1 MVTIQTEVEPRIV
14 ELSTEVLKVFCDDI
28 SQTFGVDTECEQK
41 EITTETVAGLKKRF
55 KKLVSINVV
64 ESEGILDGTFQ
75 LIFDHVGL
83 FTLGGIVTE
92 LSEERIIAN
101 GKKASV
107 KLAEG
112 MVDAMG
118 QAGNLL
124 IESWNK
130 VFSEQLDGH
139 GRFSQR
145 LPAFVGK
152 PWDEPE
158 EKIGLVKNEEL
169 TFVLYEMTI
178 GSYPAFNCGVI
189 FPKTMVGE
197 NSETNV
203 EIMTPAEEQDQQENQ
218 DAPIDSIAPEEA
230 VTAQEGGD
238 QEHKPQQPE
247 AEGVPAE
254 QAKAEESVEEVIET
268 EKDDSAEQTETAEKD
283 PGEEKDNAAV
293 LEPKISGQ
301 EKAVES
307 VIFSGADGLLEIYA
321 KDIMQ
326 KEIVWASPDES
337 VQQALSRMQQHDV
350 GYMMIGQGGELE
362 GIISK
367 SDIAGAISPYLRP
380 IFAKWRRPSDDASL
394 RIKVK
399 WIMSRPVHTA
409 RPDTSLMKMME
420 NMCRL
425 GVRALPVVDEQS
437 RVLGLVTVF
446 DLFRTLLNIYVDN
459 STVGKTLQAPPLA

>member
-1 MVTIQTEVEPRIV
+1 MATLQTEVESQV
-14 ELSTEVLKVFCDDI
+14 TELSTEAFKAFCDDV
-28 SQTFGVDTECEQK
+28 SDMFKVDMECEQK
-41 EITTETVAGLKKRF
+41 EIVTETVAGLKKRF

-92 LSEERIIAN
+92 LPEERIIAN

-130 VFSEQLDGH
+130 VFSEQLGGH
-139 GRFSQR
+139 SRFSQR
-145 LPAFVGK
+145 LPAFIGK

-189 FPKTMVGE
+189 FPKTMSDR
-197 NSETNV
+197 NSETD
-203 EIMTPAEEQDQQENQ
+203 AETIASAQEQDQQENEPQ
-218 DAPIDSIAPEEA
+218 EA
-230 VTAQEGGD
+230 QN
-238 QEHKPQQPE
+238 
-247 AEGVPAE
+247 
-254 QAKAEESVEEVIET
+254 
-268 EKDDSAEQTETAEKD
+268 
-283 PGEEKDNAAV
+283 DNAATEETATAEEDV
-293 LEPKISGQ
+293 VQESQASNQ
-301 EKAVES
+301 EKEDAMDVNVTNNVEEKTTAPEKSKDS
-307 VIFSGADGLLEIYA
+307 VHGGVSETIQKMSQLPAELPGEAGQQKVVENVTVGRADERLEIYA
-321 KDIMQ
+321 QDIMQ
-326 KEIVWASPDES
+326 KQVVWASPDES
-337 VQQALSRMQQHDV
+337 VQQALSKMQQHDV

-362 GIISK
+362 GIVSR

-380 IFAKWRRPSDDASL
+380 IFTKWRRPSDDASL

-399 WIMSRPVHTA
+399 WIMSRPVRTA
-409 RPDTSLMKMME
+409 RPETSLATMME
-420 NMCRL
+420 NMCRF
-425 GVRALPVVDEQS
+425 GGRALPVVDEQGK
-437 RVLGLVTVF
+437 VLGLVTVF
-446 DLFRTLLNIYVDN
+446 DLFRTLLNTCTDI
-459 STVGKTLQAPPLA
+459 STVGKTPQAPPLA